1 MGRIDYIV
9 CENFKSYAGIQKIGP
24 FKGFTAII
32 GPNGS
37 GKSNLM
43 DISSQKLRGKKLRD
57 LVFQNETQK
66 RGLSEKNGAY
76 VALTYIVSEGDR
88 LEFKRSIS
96 PAGSSSYHLN
106 GRKVGW
112 NRYNATLENLGLLV
126 KARNFLVFQGDVESV
141 AMRSPKDLTSLF
153 EKISGSEEFREEYDT
168 LSKSKS
174 AIDNETVFACGRKKA
189 LADEKKRAK
198 AEKEEASRWKLQTE
212 KLSDTK
218 REFYLYQLFH
228 IEAERKSE
236 QSTIKSARAERAK
249 ASRIFQQSQ
258 KKLDKARQAVDKDQ
272 PAVIKLRTE
281 IKHSTTRAQPDHDNQ
296 LQVLKDME
304 RPELHLTKEQE
315 ALYSETKEAARA
327 KTTKLRQDTDRL
339 QRLQGEDSEQKT
351 RRKQVATA
359 IQRDE
364 EKCSEV
370 TENINTMKKNIEEK
384 EATFTKNS
392 DNIKSVSERLGHAK
406 DSKRQT
412 SKEQKDSQCLERL
425 QRTCVHGR
433 LVDLCRPT
441 QEKYNVAITVAM
453 GRFMDAI
460 VVDTEQLGFDCIR
473 FMREQRLGSSCHLA
487 FDVVR
492 FDPIFTLAIQY
503 ACSNTVVC
511 DDLSVARRLCHTD
524 GRNLKV
530 VTLQGYMIAKNGNM
544 TGGLT
549 ASNIDRAR
557 RWDEREF
564 QKMRKQVKTLNKVAR
579 HRGRI
584 GSLIAELQS
593 KLEYAKKELQSQTI
607 PKLKKLQ
614 TQLQEAESI
623 LGEMRPKKQKLEAS
637 IGKRSKVIADL
648 KKKIAS
654 TERSLFSQL
663 STTGTSLKDQLTKLI
678 AQQDYM
684 AKRAD
689 KILSKVKRSEKHY
702 ATEEKQLKKSK
713 NALEKA
719 EANLALL
726 KDTVEETE
734 VKLFTKEKTA
744 ISKTRDGFVKEIG
757 SHEAR
762 VEPQMEQVELPL
774 LDYDP
779 MDTDRSSMSRS
790 QSQSDFGISGSESS
804 ATMRFSQ
811 RMSTG
816 VRPLKRN
823 RDVELSQSEHTVIHK
838 QYPNMRASA
847 AYDKAD
853 EDLTKQTAEYSTV
866 RETQRTTDKKFE
878 EIRKFRHAA
887 FMEAFAHI
895 STVIPAVYKEL
906 TKSPLHPTGGSA
918 YLTLQN
924 QETPYLGGVKYCVL
938 PPGKRFRDMEQLSGG
953 EKTIA
958 ALALL
963 FSIHSFKPAPFYV
976 MDEIDAALDNVNVQ
990 KVANFIR
997 LRSKGS
1003 LHFEGTQ
1010 FLVISLKDLFY
1021 SKADSLVGVCRDEKK
1036 CCSVTM
1042 TLDLTKY
1049 ERSKENDD
1057 TQNNQQ
1063 NIVNEAIQDDD
1074 GEYSLINASHRY

>member
-1 MGRIDYIV
+1 
-9 CENFKSYAGIQKIGP
+9 
-24 FKGFTAII
+24 
-32 GPNGS
+32 
-37 GKSNLM
+37 
-43 DISSQKLRGKKLRD
+43 
-57 LVFQNETQK
+57 
-66 RGLSEKNGAY
+66 
-76 VALTYIVSEGDR
+76 
-88 LEFKRSIS
+88 
-96 PAGSSSYHLN
+96 
-106 GRKVGW
+106 
-112 NRYNATLENLGLLV
+112 
-126 KARNFLVFQGDVESV
+126 
-141 AMRSPKDLTSLF
+141 
-153 EKISGSEEFREEYDT
+153 
-168 LSKSKS
+168 
-174 AIDNETVFACGRKKA
+174 
-189 LADEKKRAK
+189 
-198 AEKEEASRWKLQTE
+198 
-212 KLSDTK
+212 
-218 REFYLYQLFH
+218 
-228 IEAERKSE
+228 
-236 QSTIKSARAERAK
+236 
-249 ASRIFQQSQ
+249 
-258 KKLDKARQAVDKDQ
+258 
-272 PAVIKLRTE
+272 
-281 IKHSTTRAQPDHDNQ
+281 
-296 LQVLKDME
+296 
-304 RPELHLTKEQE
+304 
-315 ALYSETKEAARA
+315 
-327 KTTKLRQDTDRL
+327 
-339 QRLQGEDSEQKT
+339 
-351 RRKQVATA
+351 
-359 IQRDE
+359 
-364 EKCSEV
+364 
-370 TENINTMKKNIEEK
+370 
-384 EATFTKNS
+384 
-392 DNIKSVSERLGHAK
+392 
-406 DSKRQT
+406 
-412 SKEQKDSQCLERL
+412 
-425 QRTCVHGR
+425 
-433 LVDLCRPT
+433 
-441 QEKYNVAITVAM
+441 
-453 GRFMDAI
+453 MDAI

-473 FMREQRLGSSCHLA
+473 FMREQRLGRAKFLPLDKLNPKMINERLRQLGSSCHLA

-564 QKMRKQVKTLNKVAR
+564 QKMRKQVKTLKSQQAELQRELGGGSKVAR

-584 GSLIAELQS
+584 GSLIAELRASESSRGTLES

-663 STTGTSLKDQLTKLI
+663 SSDIGIDIMGATGSVADYDEQRHERQREVAKGRASLKDQLTKLI

-726 KDTVEETE
+726 KDTVEGLKEECKVLAQKKEEKETE

-762 VEPQMEQVELPL
+762 VERMRARLHTVLQKAQMEQVELPL
-774 LDYDP
+774 LDCDDSDEDDVDDP

-790 QSQSDFGISGSESS
+790 QSQSDFGISGSESQDGSSVTSGS

-816 VRPLKRN
+816 VRRNRNIAAQIDFSALKRN

-838 QYPNMRASA
+838 QYIATIREIVGDLETIKPNMRASA

-1003 LHFEGTQ
+1003 PFSFQ
-1010 FLVISLKDLFY
+1010 FRI
-1021 SKADSLVGVCRDEKK
+1021 
-1036 CCSVTM
+1036 
-1042 TLDLTKY
+1042 
-1049 ERSKENDD
+1049 
-1057 TQNNQQ
+1057 
-1063 NIVNEAIQDDD
+1063 
-1074 GEYSLINASHRY
+1074 